1 MTEFKASLT
10 TENWTNKKGTEDRK
24 CRCGSWK
31 NHWLNFTKLDWPS
44 TCSVSGCNN
53 TPTIRAHIYKEVET
67 GEWIEPFSITCN
79 QLTRKFDL
87 KENIDF
93 ASANKSMT
101 CNL

>member
-1 MTEFKASLT
+1 MTEFKGSLT

-53 TPTIRAHIYKEVET
+53 TPTVGAHIYNKVET
-67 GEWIEPFSITCN
+67 GEWIAPFCDSCN
-79 QLTRKFDL
+79 KFTGKFDL
-87 KENIDF
+87 KAGIGLVP
-93 ASANKSMT
+93 ANKSYT
-101 CNL
+101 CD